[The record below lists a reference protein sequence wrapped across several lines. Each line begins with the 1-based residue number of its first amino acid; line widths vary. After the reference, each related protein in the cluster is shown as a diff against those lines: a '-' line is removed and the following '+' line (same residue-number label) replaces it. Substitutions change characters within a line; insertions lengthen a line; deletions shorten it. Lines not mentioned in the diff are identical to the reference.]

1 MEDDTMKALR
11 MSLVVVTAC
20 SLLIVGALVT
30 ASSAS
35 AAAEGGP
42 EVRAVTQTL
51 THAHG
56 ARGATA
62 AASDL
67 SPLTLRELAQARRAT
82 AKYHDVANAIADGYV
97 DINLYT
103 SGEGYHYINLQLV
116 DGIFNPEQPE
126 GLLYANHPGEDG
138 LKLVAVEYISPDTF
152 PVPQGFTGDDDVWQV
167 EEPFPVWVLNAWIWL
182 HNPDGIFTFLNPRV
196 P

>member
-1 MEDDTMKALR
+1 MKALR
-11 MSLVVVTAC
+11 TSLIFATAC
-20 SLLIVGALVT
+20 SLLIISPLLT
-30 ASSAS
+30 APSTS
-35 AAAEGGP
+35 AAAVGAH
-42 EVRAVTQTL
+42 EVPAAVIQAL

-56 ARGATA
+56 ARRSTA
-62 AASDL
+62 ATSHL

-97 DINLYT
+97 DVNLYT
-103 SGEGYHYINLQLV
+103 SGEGHHYINLLLV

-126 GLLYANHPGEDG
+126 GLLYANHPGGDG

-152 PVPQGFTGDDDVWQV
+152 PVPQGFTGDDDVWQL

-182 HNPDGIFTFLNPRV
+182 NNPDGIFTFLNARV